1 MKTGDTYIKKRNK
14 VKFKIVRLVDKDTNV
29 IYHEVGFLNHR
40 IQPTKDFLE
49 QFDFEVAA
57 PTKEE
62 LIIQILRNHERT
74 TFPNGVGSVFRCV
87 ESDSFHSI
95 AKQILNIKP

>member
-40 IQPTKDFLE
+40 IQPTKDFL
-49 QFDFEVAA
+49 
-57 PTKEE
+57 
-62 LIIQILRNHERT
+62 
-74 TFPNGVGSVFRCV
+74 
-87 ESDSFHSI
+87 
-95 AKQILNIKP
+95 